1 MSARDWNLSLR
12 PKLKATRNLHELL
25 PADLDFFVC
34 LSSIAGIIGSRGQVN
49 YNAGNNYQDALM
61 HHRAASGLAATS
73 LNLSLVVGIGVST
86 ERDSVFQ
93 LLKNGGLLPMNETD
107 VLNLVAAA
115 ISGRAPTQVAV
126 GTATG
131 GQLDKSSSNDPY
143 WFADS
148 RFTILSQLDRH
159 AGGNSGSQATKED
172 WKKLVAAAE
181 SKDQVYD
188 LVLAQLLVGVS
199 NIIKIDLD
207 DIDPK
212 KSLPSL
218 GIDSLVAIEVRTW
231 LRKEFQADLSVFDI
245 VSNDPLLTF
254 VHKVTAKSALVPAG
268 LA

>member
-1 MSARDWNLSLR
+1 MTARDWNLALR

-34 LSSIAGIIGSRGQVN
+34 LSSIAGIIGSRGQAN
-49 YNAGNNYQDALM
+49 YNAGNSYQDALM
-61 HHRAASGLAATS
+61 HHRAASGLAA
-73 LNLSLVVGIGVST
+73 
-86 ERDSVFQ
+86 
-93 LLKNGGLLPMNETD
+93 
-107 VLNLVAAA
+107 A
-115 ISGRAPTQVAV
+115 ISGRAPTQIAV

-131 GQLDKSSSNDPY
+131 GQLDKSLSNDPY

-148 RFTILSQLDRH
+148 RFTVLSQLDRQ
-159 AGGNSGSQATKED
+159 AGGDGGGGGGSSSEAAKDD
-172 WKKLVAAAE
+172 WKKLVAGAT

-199 NIIKIDLD
+199 NIIKMNLD

-212 KSLPSL
+212 KSLPAL

-245 VSNDPLLTF
+245 VSNDPLSTF
-254 VHKVTAKSALVPAG
+254 VHRVTAKSALVPSG

>member
-1 MSARDWNLSLR
+1 MSLR

-34 LSSIAGIIGSRGQVN
+34 LSSIAGIIGSRGQAN

-86 ERDSVFQ
+86 ERGDVFQ

-107 VLNLVAAA
+107 VLNLVSAA
-115 ISGRAPTQVAV
+115 ISGRTPTQVAL

-143 WFADS
+143 WFVDS
-148 RFTILSQLDRH
+148 RFAVLNQLDRQ
-159 AGGNSGSQATKED
+159 AVGDSGNQATKED
-172 WKKLVAAAE
+172 WKKLVATAT
-181 SKDQVYD
+181 SKDQVHD
-188 LVLAQLLVGVS
+188 LVLAQLLGGVS
-199 NIIKIDLD
+199 NIVKLDLD
-207 DIDPK
+207 DIDPR
-212 KSLPSL
+212 KSLPAL
-218 GIDSLVAIEVRTW
+218 GIDSLVAIEIRAW

-245 VSNDPLLTF
+245 VSNDPLSTF
-254 VHKVTAKSALVPAG
+254 VHKVIAKSALVPSG